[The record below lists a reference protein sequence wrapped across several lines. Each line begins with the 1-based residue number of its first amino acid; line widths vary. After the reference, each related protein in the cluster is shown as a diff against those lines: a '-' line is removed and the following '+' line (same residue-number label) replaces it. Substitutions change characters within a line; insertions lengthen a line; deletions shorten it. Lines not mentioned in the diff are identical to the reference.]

1 MLEVADLQVSYGSI
15 PAVRGIDL
23 SIGNT
28 EVVALLGR
36 NGAGKTSTLKALAG
50 LLPTSGGSIGFDGRD
65 VTVLRAEDR
74 VPLGIALAPEGR
86 GMFPQLSVRESLAMG
101 AYHRR
106 LGRAALASEVERV
119 TERFPR
125 LRERMGQAAGSMS
138 GGEQQML
145 AVARGL
151 MAAPRLLMIDEP
163 SLGLAPIVVEQLYEL
178 LAEVRA
184 DGITLLLVEQYVE
197 IALGIAD
204 RAYVLDK
211 GRVVLE
217 GASAELLQSTEL
229 VDAYMS
235 GGSPEEVRS

>member
-1 MLEVADLQVSYGSI
+1 MLEVAGLHVSYGAI
-15 PAVRGIDL
+15 PAVRGLDL
-23 SIGNT
+23 SIAEA

-50 LLPTSGGSIGFDGRD
+50 LLPAARGAIHLAGRD

-74 VPLGIALAPEGR
+74 VPLGVALAPEGR

-106 LGRAALASEVERV
+106 LGRSALAAEIERV

-125 LRERMGQAAGSMS
+125 LRERMSQAAGSMS

-178 LAEVRA
+178 LSEVRA

-197 IALGIAD
+197 VALGIAD

-211 GRVVLE
+211 GQVVLS
-217 GASAELLQSTEL
+217 GASDELLRSTEL

-235 GGSPEEVRS
+235 GGSPEEVHA

>member
-1 MLEVADLQVSYGSI
+1 VLEVTGLEVRYGAI
-15 PAVRGIDL
+15 PAVRGVDL
-23 SIGNT
+23 EVGDA

-50 LLPTSGGSIGFDGRD
+50 LLPAAGGRIRLDGHD
-65 VTVLRAEDR
+65 ITNCRAEER
-74 VPLGIALAPEGR
+74 VPLGIALSPEGR
-86 GMFPQLSVRESLAMG
+86 GMFPQLSVRENLAMG

-106 LGRAALASEVERV
+106 LARTAVAQEIERV

-178 LAEVRA
+178 LAEVRLE
-184 DGITLLLVEQYVE
+184 GITLLLVEQYVE
-197 IALGIAD
+197 VALGIAD

-211 GRVVLE
+211 GQVVLTGE
-217 GASAELLQSTEL
+217 SADLLRSTEL

-235 GGSPEEVRS
+235 GGSPEEVLV

>member
-1 MLEVADLQVSYGSI
+1 MLEVRGLEVRYGAI
-15 PAVRGIDL
+15 PAVRGVDL
-23 SIGNT
+23 DVGAA

-50 LLPTSGGSIGFDGRD
+50 LMPVAAGEIRLRGDD
-65 VTVLRAEDR
+65 VTNLRAEER
-74 VPLGIALAPEGR
+74 VPLGIALSPEGR
-86 GMFPQLSVRESLAMG
+86 GMFPQLSVRENLAMG

-106 LGRAALASEVERV
+106 LARPTMAAEIERV

-125 LRERMGQAAGSMS
+125 LRERMSQTAGSLS

-151 MAAPRLLMIDEP
+151 MAAPLLLMIDEP

-178 LAEVRA
+178 LGEVRA
-184 DGITLLLVEQYVE
+184 EGITLLLVEQYVE
-197 IALGIAD
+197 VALGIAD

-211 GRVVLE
+211 GQVVLSGE
-217 GASAELLQSTEL
+217 SADLLGSPEL

-235 GGSPEEVRS
+235 GGSPEEVLA